1 MKINNIGNNLNRIR
15 DAYQTHGSKS
25 KKESVEPADKL
36 EISKEAR
43 ELQSRKVDSKDFTV
57 INERIQS
64 GFYNSD
70 KVIEKVAAAVLKE
83 FS

>member
-1 MKINNIGNNLNRIR
+1 VKINNIGNNLNRIR
-15 DAYQTHGSKS
+15 GAYQSSVSKS
-25 KKESVEPADKL
+25 KKETVETTDKL

-43 ELQSRKVDSKDFTV
+43 ELQSRKVDTKDFTV

-70 KVIEKVAAAVLKE
+70 KVIEKVAEAILKE

>member
-15 DAYQTHGSKS
+15 DAYQSPGAKS

-70 KVIEKVAAAVLKE
+70 KVIEKVAAAILKE

>member
-15 DAYQTHGSKS
+15 DAYQSPSAKS

-70 KVIEKVAAAVLKE
+70 KVIEKVAAAILKE